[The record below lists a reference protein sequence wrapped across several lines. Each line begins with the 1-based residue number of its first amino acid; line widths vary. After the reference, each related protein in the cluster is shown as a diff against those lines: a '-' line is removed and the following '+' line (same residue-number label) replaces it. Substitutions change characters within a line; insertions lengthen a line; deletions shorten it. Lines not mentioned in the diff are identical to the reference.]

1 MYTHKINIW
10 YLLLFI
16 SIKLWN
22 KYSNTWSIICVIC
35 VMHLTKIRV
44 PDPPLVFVKS
54 IFSIYLGD
62 QITPSLTYQTI
73 IKNFLFKN
81 KMLYLASL
89 QKSKSNTSNSVRLL
103 TCYYTPYKLSI
114 FKISPMSECFKVPPY
129 KALLLS
135 WTTCVTVL
143 NLVRRQQQPL
153 FLGWVTPTGYYEDDH
168 ASLSEDH
175 RRNIDATHPLTQPN
189 TTTISHLKVKF
200 SKLS

>member
-1 MYTHKINIW
+1 MGP
-10 YLLLFI
+10 
-16 SIKLWN
+16 
-22 KYSNTWSIICVIC
+22 
-35 VMHLTKIRV
+35 HLTEIRV

-54 IFSIYLGD
+54 IFSVNLSD

-89 QKSKSNTSNSVRLL
+89 QKLKSNNSNSVRLL

-114 FKISPMSECFKVPPY
+114 FKISTMSECFKVPPY

-143 NLVRRQQQPL
+143 NLVRRQQQTL
-153 FLGWVTPTGYYEDDH
+153 FLG
-168 ASLSEDH
+168 
-175 RRNIDATHPLTQPN
+175 
-189 TTTISHLKVKF
+189 
-200 SKLS
+200 